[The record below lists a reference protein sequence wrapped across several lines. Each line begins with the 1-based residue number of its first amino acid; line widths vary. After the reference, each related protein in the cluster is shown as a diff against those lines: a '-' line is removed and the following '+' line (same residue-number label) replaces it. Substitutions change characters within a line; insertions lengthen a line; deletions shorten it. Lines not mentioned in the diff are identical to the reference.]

1 MTRPEPAQRTRG
13 RRLVAPLA
21 TALGVVAATACVA
34 VYDPNVG
41 GPYPVC
47 PSRLLF
53 GIDCPGCGGLRA
65 THALTQGD
73 VAAAADNNLLYV
85 IVLPI
90 VLVAFVLWCVRSW
103 RGTPAR
109 PLQPRTRTIITIAA
123 VVVVAMFTLARN
135 LLPYLGS
142 GIG

>member
-1 MTRPEPAQRTRG
+1 M
-13 RRLVAPLA
+13 VAPLA
-21 TALGVVAATACVA
+21 TALGVAAATACVA
-34 VYDPNVG
+34 VFDPNVG

-73 VAAAADNNLLYV
+73 VAAAADHNLLLV
-85 IVLPI
+85 IALPI
-90 VLVAFVLWCVRSW
+90 AVVAFVLWCIRSW

-123 VVVVAMFTLARN
+123 VVVVGAFTVGRN